1 MFRKSL
7 RLQIIAIFVA
17 IVFISLFIAFTIS
30 RLFSMREVAVDQPFL
45 KIAEDAA
52 SLWRITAPEYR
63 DRLPDIL
70 SHYHVQAKVVEERGN
85 LPFSLSAEEASPL
98 FDKELKKPVFLNTK
112 EGPIRFIGVPDI
124 DGAGHSM
131 ILKVDFS
138 RFLESILK
146 VLLIGLISVLLI
158 GILLILLTSRYL
170 VEPVSRLTGA
180 AREMAKGNLSYRLA
194 HRRKDEIGTLMD
206 SFNDMASELQNIDKI
221 REDFV
226 INVSHEIQSPLTS
239 IRGFTRAMRD
249 GVIPA
254 EQQKEHLDI
263 IYEETLRLSRLSENL
278 LRLASLDSEHHPFHP
293 VTYRLDEQLRRVILV
308 SEPLWTEKN
317 LDVELNLHICSVTA
331 DRDLLEQVWQNL
343 IANAIR
349 YSDANS
355 LIEVSMEKSDQAV
368 DIHIKNTGKGIPDRD
383 LSSIFERFYRVDK
396 ARTRST
402 GGNGLGLSIVKK
414 IIELHHYKIAV
425 KSEEGKETC
434 FTVSIPL

>member
-7 RLQIIAIFVA
+7 RVQIIAIFVV
-17 IVFISLFIAFTIS
+17 IVFISLFIAFAIS
-30 RLFSMREVAVDQPFL
+30 RLFSMREVAVEQPFL

-52 SLWRITAPEYR
+52 SLWKITAPEYR

-70 SHYHVQAKVVEERGN
+70 SHYHVQANVVEERGN

-98 FDKELKKPVFLNTK
+98 FEEGLTKPVFLNTK
-112 EGPIRFIGVPDI
+112 EGPVRFIGVPDI

-138 RFLESILK
+138 QFLESMLRI
-146 VLLIGLISVLLI
+146 LLIGLVSVLLI

-170 VEPVSRLTGA
+170 VGPVSRLTGA
-180 AREMAKGNLSYRLA
+180 AREMAKGNLAFRLA

-206 SFNDMASELQNIDKI
+206 SFNNMASELQNIDKI

-308 SEPLWTEKN
+308 SEPLWTEKK
-317 LDVELNLHICSVTA
+317 LDVELDLHICSVTA

-343 IANAIR
+343 IANAIK
-349 YSDANS
+349 YSDVNS
-355 LIEVSMEKSDQAV
+355 RIEVWMDKALGSV
-368 DIHIKNTGKGIPDRD
+368 NIHIKNTGKGIPERD
-383 LSSIFERFYRVDK
+383 LPFIFERFYRVDK
-396 ARTRST
+396 ARTRSK

-414 IIELHHYKIAV
+414 IIGLHGYKIEV